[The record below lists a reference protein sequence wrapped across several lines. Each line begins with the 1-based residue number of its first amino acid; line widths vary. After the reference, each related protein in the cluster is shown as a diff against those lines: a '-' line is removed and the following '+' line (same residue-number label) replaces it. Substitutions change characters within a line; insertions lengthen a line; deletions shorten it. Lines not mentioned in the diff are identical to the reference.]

1 MQPFFIVR
9 QVLGLDLIKTF
20 MRGVLKKES
29 GMYWPAGV
37 YAALT
42 LLLWFLP
49 LLNVLHVESSAVIAG
64 VSFFIAGLS
73 SLQWFAQRQTIGYVL
88 RRQLLLLVIPL
99 ALLTVSLIWQ
109 HNCSY
114 GQGLL
119 FYLLFPPV
127 TVIFGVGVASVL
139 DGWGV
144 SRSRTMLVLIGAM
157 LIIGGPI
164 YDLGFHAQFFTYNH
178 VFGGVLGPIYDEEVT
193 IRWGLLVFRGLT
205 LLWALLFLLIG
216 DGLRT
221 HRWSVGRLAA
231 SGIVSVLILCTYIFA
246 APLRINTP
254 FWFSQDKLGNVYPTA
269 HFDIY
274 YDADKI
280 EPEVFEQIVDEHEY
294 RYAYLKE
301 KLGIDVSQRIESYI
315 YPDLDTKDWLTGSRH
330 TSVAPV
336 WLRRPQMHIFVDHFE
351 QVFAHELVH
360 VFSREFGLPLIN
372 ASLSVGLVEGLAVA
386 LEPSDGRPSPREQVL
401 TASVAQADIGED
413 IQINASASLR
423 SRLSPWGFWT
433 GRGAVSYTTMG
444 AFVRFL
450 GETYGFDRVK
460 QVYAYSDFET
470 VFQKPVDE
478 LVEEWASWLRDVER
492 VDRSTF
498 AYVTRRFSIPSIF
511 EKTCP
516 HHLPPAVKYLRDA
529 TAALAAQDT
538 LRAVQFLDASLAEEP
553 AFQEALDVWAQ
564 LKLVQD
570 QPEALLER
578 LEYLTADVDSTQQPI
593 TAGLWLRMA
602 DASALVG
609 DEEKAR
615 HYYQRTL
622 DRMPL
627 YAHEQRG
634 LLALRLATA
643 GHPDVLR
650 ILSGPAPVAER
661 TDALL
666 RVANLNVDIARLLS
680 GILYASND
688 AYTPALAAL
697 QQVDLDRVSVTWGQ
711 KESLGRLIDMMMV
724 KIHYD
729 MKDYAN
735 ARQKALMLAEKLRQI
750 GAHNEAERYTDFAAK
765 MEYISR

>member
-1 MQPFFIVR
+1 
-9 QVLGLDLIKTF
+9 

-29 GMYWPAGV
+29 GMYWPAAAYGV
-37 YAALT
+37 LT
-42 LLLWFLP
+42 VLLWFLP
-49 LLNVLHVESSAVIAG
+49 LLNVLHVEASAVIAG
-64 VSFFIAGLS
+64 AGFFIAGLS
-73 SLQWFAQRQTIGYVL
+73 SLNWFAQSKRIDYVL
-88 RRQLLLLVIPL
+88 GRQLLLLAIPW

-127 TVIFGVGVASVL
+127 TVIFSVGLAAVL
-139 DGWGV
+139 NGWGV
-144 SRSRTMLVLIGAM
+144 LRPRTMLVLIGMA

-193 IRWGLLVFRGLT
+193 LRGGLLAFRGLT
-205 LLWALLFLLIG
+205 LLWALLLLLIG
-216 DGLRT
+216 NSLQQK
-221 HRWSVGRLAA
+221 RWHPRLFII
-231 SGIVSVLILCTYIFA
+231 GGVLSFLIMLAYIFA

-254 FWFSQDKLGNVYPTA
+254 FKFAQDKLGNVYPTE

-280 EPEVFEQIVDEHEY
+280 EPEVFKQIVDEHEY

-301 KLGIDVSQRIESYI
+301 KLGIEVSQRIESYI
-315 YPDLDTKDWLTGSRH
+315 YPDLDTKDWLSGSRH

-336 WLRRPQMHIFVDHFE
+336 WLRRPQMHIYVNHFE
-351 QVFAHELVH
+351 PVFAHELVH

-386 LEPSDGRPSPREQVL
+386 LEPSDGRPAPREQVL
-401 TASVAQADIGED
+401 TASVARADIGED
-413 IQINASASLR
+413 IQINAEGGLR

-450 GETYGFDRVK
+450 GETYGYDLVK
-460 QVYAYSDFET
+460 QVYAYSDFEA
-470 VFQKPVDE
+470 VFKKPVDE
-478 LVEEWASWLRDVER
+478 LVEEWSAWLRNADR
-492 VDRSTF
+492 VDRSTY

-529 TAALAAQDT
+529 KAALAVQDT
-538 LRAVQFLDASLAEEP
+538 LRAVQLLDASLAEEP

-564 LKLVQD
+564 LKLLQH
-570 QPEALLER
+570 QPEAILER
-578 LEYLTADVDSTQQPI
+578 LENLTADVDKTRQPI
-593 TAGLWLRMA
+593 TAGIWLRMA
-602 DASALVG
+602 DASARVG
-609 DEEKAR
+609 AVEEAR
-615 HYYQRTL
+615 QYYQRTI
-622 DRMPL
+622 DRLPL

-634 LLALRLATA
+634 LLALRLAIVDR
-643 GHPDVLR
+643 PDVLR
-650 ILSGPAPVAER
+650 ILSRPGPVAGR
-661 TDALL
+661 IDALAK
-666 RVANLNVDIARLLS
+666 VENLDPEMVGLLS
-680 GILYASND
+680 GILLASDD
-688 AYTPALAAL
+688 AYEQALTAL
-697 QQVDLDRVSVTWGQ
+697 QQVDLDNTSIARGQ
-711 KESLGRLIDMMMV
+711 KERLRRLIDMMIV
-724 KIHYD
+724 KVYYQID
-729 MKDYAN
+729 DYAG
-735 ARQKALMLAEKLRQI
+735 ARQKAMMLADTFRGI

-765 MEYISR
+765 MEYIDR